1 MQANLTPELL
11 RTAAAVSPAA
21 AAEAE
26 ALGGVLP
33 TLKELVTKP
42 GLVMG
47 LLKSVVNLLKTR
59 FPAMIGGA
67 NLALSMSVFGMC
79 ATSPY
84 STPTRFWSREAAQR
98 FAWD

>member
-21 AAEAE
+21 AEIE
-26 ALGGVLP
+26 VISGMLP

-59 FPAMIGGA
+59 FPAMLGGSSV
-67 NLALSMSVFGMC
+67 ALSMAIFGMYFV
-79 ATSPY
+79 SPSLHSHGAY
-84 STPTRFWSREAAQR
+84 VRNRQNY
-98 FAWD
+98 D

>member
-1 MQANLTPELL
+1 MQSNLTPELL

-21 AAEAE
+21 AAELE

-59 FPAMIGGA
+59 FPAMLGGTSV
-67 NLALSMSVFGMC
+67 ALSMGIFGMYYVYFSLYPGC
-79 ATSPY
+79 PCRGLGVRRTKL
-84 STPTRFWSREAAQR
+84 
-98 FAWD
+98 

>member
-11 RTAAAVSPAA
+11 RTAAAVSPTA
-21 AAEAE
+21 AAELE
-26 ALGGVLP
+26 VLGGALP

-59 FPAMIGGA
+59 FPAMLGGGS
-67 NLALSMSVFGMC
+67 LALSMGIFGMS
-79 ATSPY
+79 SPY
-84 STPTRFWSREAAQR
+84 FFPTPVAPS
-98 FAWD
+98 

>member
-1 MQANLTPELL
+1 MQSNLTPELL

-21 AAEAE
+21 AAELE

-59 FPAMIGGA
+59 FPAMLGGTSV
-67 NLALSMSVFGMC
+67 ALSMGIFGMYYVSFSLYRG
-79 ATSPY
+79 A
-84 STPTRFWSREAAQR
+84 RVEG
-98 FAWD
+98 

>member
-1 MQANLTPELL
+1 M
-11 RTAAAVSPAA
+11 

-59 FPAMIGGA
+59 FPAILGGA
-67 NLALSMSVFGMC
+67 NLALSMAVFGMC
-79 ATSPY
+79 PASHP
-84 STPTRFWSREAAQR
+84 
-98 FAWD
+98 

>member
-1 MQANLTPELL
+1 MQSNLTPELL

-21 AAEAE
+21 AAELE
-26 ALGGVLP
+26 TLGGVLP

-59 FPAMIGGA
+59 FPAMLGGTSV
-67 NLALSMSVFGMC
+67 ALSMGIFGMYYVSS
-79 ATSPY
+79 SPY
-84 STPTRFWSREAAQR
+84 P
-98 FAWD
+98 